1 MLKRISDEE
10 ISRVIQQG
18 VTKWAIAPK
27 EFIEQIGEVSAQAQL
42 EADKKV
48 MRELFER
55 IRGLSWKRGDYVLLP
70 PHHWQTLKE
79 KYLGDESENK
89 D

>member
-42 EADKKV
+42 QADKKV
-48 MRELFER
+48 VRKLFER
-55 IRGLSWKRGDYVLLP
+55 IKRNFGEDVGDGRSRRVRIRFNY
-70 PHHWQTLKE
+70 
-79 KYLGDESENK
+79 
-89 D
+89 